1 MQWAALY
8 LRVSGDRQTIENQR
22 SDVEQL
28 ARARGYEMVLYEETE
43 SAAKCRPV
51 FERMLAHVRTG
62 NIQAV
67 VVWALDRLHRSMQ
80 GAIND
85 VLELDR
91 LGVRILSVRE
101 PWLDTA
107 GPVRSLLVGI
117 FGWVAEQERLRLIER
132 TKAGLERARREGKRL
147 GRPPCSQ
154 ILLRAAADHVA
165 KGKSIRKAAEAARI
179 PERSLR
185 RFLKASSDQS

>member
-1 MQWAALY
+1 MQRAALY

-28 ARARGYEMVLYEETE
+28 AGARGYEMVLFEESE
-43 SAAKCRPV
+43 SAAKSRPV
-51 FERMLAHVRTG
+51 FDRMLTDVRTG

-91 LGVRILSVRE
+91 LGVRIVSVRE

-117 FGWVAEQERLRLIER
+117 FGWVAEQERARLIER

-147 GRPPCSQ
+147 GRPPCSM
-154 ILLRAAADHVA
+154 IALHAAAEAVRS
-165 KGKSIRKAAEAARI
+165 GTSIRKAAAARGI
-179 PERSLR
+179 PESSLR
-185 RFLKASSDQS
+185 RFLAKVA

>member
-1 MQWAALY
+1 MQRAALY

-28 ARARGYEMVLYEETE
+28 AGARGYEMVLFEESE
-43 SAAKCRPV
+43 SAAKSRPV
-51 FERMLAHVRTG
+51 FDRMLTDVRTG

-67 VVWALDRLHRSMQ
+67 IVWALDRLPRSMQ

-101 PWLDTA
+101 P
-107 GPVRSLLVGI
+107 
-117 FGWVAEQERLRLIER
+117 
-132 TKAGLERARREGKRL
+132 
-147 GRPPCSQ
+147 
-154 ILLRAAADHVA
+154 
-165 KGKSIRKAAEAARI
+165 
-179 PERSLR
+179 
-185 RFLKASSDQS
+185 